1 MSVCTTTGLSKE
13 QQERWSHLYRHLVE
27 DIEIPDVSSTD
38 ESQIQA
44 LDAELSS
51 LIKKIGDAKAKSR
64 ESLTKHLKS
73 LLFRRFGK
81 NAVVEAFGSSVT
93 NLSIGTGDLDLCL
106 SFKNKPP
113 QKVLRKLSGL
123 FHEEGMENIQVIPKA
138 RIPII
143 KFKDPRSGLDV
154 DISLDNRLAIHN
166 SMMLKSYAQEER
178 LQRLIQMVKYWA
190 SRRGINNAFEG
201 TLSSYAWTLLSIQH
215 AQLVQP
221 PLAPNRQKDVDS
233 NPLSFKGTTYDVGYS
248 DEHYATENNQS
259 LASLLISFFDR
270 FATRWD
276 WENMV
281 VSVRSGEALST
292 KSKKWQHTGPLPLEV
307 VTGADDG
314 WMEHIMPIEDPFNHE
329 HDLSRVVRAEGAMTI
344 QNEFMRIIE
353 LLSKGSSWKDICEPV
368 MDIEEEPSDLF
379 HDLRSTSL
387 DEIATRLEQLRAEL
401 EVVESQI
408 RELVEE
414 RQHSKELLDLL
425 RGGLRETRNV
435 RSDRQQ
441 ILSELRPLSMKVQE
455 MREVRDGI
463 NQRIA
468 IPTKRIKQEMLRIFE
483 KLTAEVDV
491 FSAPNLGVEKGDF
504 AYFFELQAMYEASLK
519 SNEAHQEFI
528 KLRREQNQEYRAL
541 KKTKKQ
547 EEDVLAKL
555 AATNPA
561 LEGIHPNPK
570 SIKEFQKN
578 AKLLQRSINEQY
590 SSKHELRREI
600 GRLEAWQRVSKKKQK
615 GGNRRGPRN
624 DRQQRSRKPRAP
636 EVNINEVR
644 QKASSGGSI
653 SLNELDVLLSKGGIA
668 SIGSSE
674 GQKQQQKQRQ
684 SKKRSSRKID
694 IRQGRTRGR
703 KESRK

>member
-13 QQERWSHLYRHLVE
+13 QQERWSYLYRHLIE
-27 DIEIPDVSSTD
+27 DIEVPDVSSLKET
-38 ESQIQA
+38 QIHA
-44 LDAELSS
+44 LDNELSA

-81 NAVVEAFGSSVT
+81 NAVVEAFGSTVT

-123 FHEEGMENIQVIPKA
+123 LHEEGMENIQVIPKA

-166 SMMLKSYAQEER
+166 SMMLRSYAQEER
-178 LQRLIQMVKYWA
+178 LQRLVQMVKYWA

-221 PLAPNRQKDVDS
+221 PLAPNRQNDIEANLVT
-233 NPLSFKGTTYDVGYS
+233 FKGTTYDVGFNN
-248 DEHYATENNQS
+248 EEFATENNQS
-259 LASLLISFFDR
+259 LASLLISFFER

-276 WENMV
+276 WESMV
-281 VSVRSGEALST
+281 VSIRNGEAIST
-292 KSKKWQHTGPLPLEV
+292 KAKKWQHVGPLPLEV
-307 VTGADDG
+307 VTGAENG
-314 WMEHIMPIEDPFNHE
+314 WMEHVMPIEDPFNHD
-329 HDLSRVVRAEGAMTI
+329 HDLSRVVRAEGAMSI

-353 LLSKGSSWKDICEPV
+353 LLSIGSSWKEICQPV
-368 MDIEEEPSDLF
+368 IDIEEEPSDLF
-379 HDLRSTSL
+379 HDLRSTSP
-387 DEIATRLEQLRAEL
+387 DDITTRLEQLKDEL
-401 EVVESQI
+401 EVVETQI

-435 RSDRQQ
+435 RSDRQE
-441 ILSELRPLSMKVQE
+441 ILSELRPLSIKVQE

-468 IPTKRIKQEMLRIFE
+468 IPTNRIKQEMLRIFE

-491 FSAPNLGVEKGDF
+491 FNAPTLRVEQGDF

-528 KLRREQNQEYRAL
+528 RLRREQNHEYRAL
-541 KKTKKQ
+541 KKANKR
-547 EEDVLAKL
+547 EEDVLTKL
-555 AATNPA
+555 AESNPA
-561 LEGIHPNPK
+561 LEGIYPNPK
-570 SIKEFQKN
+570 SVKEFQKN
-578 AKLLQRSINEQY
+578 AKLLQRSINDQY

-600 GRLEAWQRVSKKKQK
+600 GRLEAWQRVSKKKHRDA
-615 GGNRRGPRN
+615 NRRGPRN
-624 DRQQRSRKPRAP
+624 DRQQRPRKPRAP

-644 QKASSGGSI
+644 QKASSGDSI
-653 SLNELDVLLSKGGIA
+653 SLNELDALLSKGGIA
-668 SIGSSE
+668 SIGSSD

>member
-13 QQERWSHLYRHLVE
+13 QQERWPYLYKHLVE
-27 DIEIPDVSSTD
+27 DIDISDLTTINEV
-38 ESQIQA
+38 QIEN
-44 LDAELSS
+44 LDSELSNV
-51 LIKKIGDAKAKSR
+51 IKKIGDAKARSR
-64 ESLTKHLKS
+64 ESLTNHLTS

-106 SFKNKPP
+106 SFKNKTP

-123 FHEEGMENIQVIPKA
+123 LHEEGMEDIQLIPKA

-154 DISLDNRLAIHN
+154 DISLDNRLAIYN

-221 PLAPNRQKDVDS
+221 PLAPNRQVNAESKQVA
-233 NPLSFKGTTYDVGYS
+233 FKGMTYEVGFNN
-248 DEHYATENNQS
+248 DAYATTNDQS

-276 WENMV
+276 WESMV
-281 VSVRSGEALST
+281 VSVRNGQAIST
-292 KSKKWQHTGPLPLEV
+292 KKKKWQHIGPLPLEV

-314 WMEHIMPIEDPFNHE
+314 WMEHVMPIEDPFNHE
-329 HDLSRVVRAEGAMTI
+329 HDLSRVVRAEGAMSI
-344 QNEFMRIIE
+344 QNEFMRVTE
-353 LLSKGSSWKDICEPV
+353 MLAEGKSWKDICEPV
-368 MDIEEEPSDLF
+368 FDLDEEPDDLF
-379 HDLRSTSL
+379 HDLRSTSP
-387 DEIATRLEQLRAEL
+387 DEISTRLDGLRSEL
-401 EVVESQI
+401 ESVETQI

-414 RQHSKELLDLL
+414 RQNSKELLDLL

-435 RSDRQQ
+435 KSDRQQ

-455 MREVRDGI
+455 LREVRDGI

-468 IPTKRIKQEMLRIFE
+468 IPTKRIKQEMMRIFE

-491 FSAPNLGVEKGDF
+491 FNAPNLGVEKGDF

-519 SNEAHQEFI
+519 SNVAHQEFI
-528 KLRREQNQEYRAL
+528 RLRREQNEEYRAL

-547 EEDVLAKL
+547 EEDVLSNLVKS
-555 AATNPA
+555 NPA
-561 LEGIHPNPK
+561 LNGIHLNPK
-570 SIKEFQKN
+570 SVKEFQKN
-578 AKLLQRSINEQY
+578 AKLLQRTINEQY

-600 GRLEAWQRVSKKKQK
+600 GRLEAWQRISSKKQRNQ
-615 GGNRRGPRN
+615 NRRVPN
-624 DRQQRSRKPRAP
+624 QSPRSRRPKAP

-644 QKASSGGSI
+644 QKASSGDSI
-653 SLNELDVLLSKGGIA
+653 SLNELDALLSKGGIA
-668 SIGSSE
+668 SIGSNE
-674 GQKQQQKQRQ
+674 GQKQTQKQRQ
-684 SKKRSSRKID
+684 SKRRPSRKID
-694 IRQGRTRGR
+694 IRQGRKRGR
-703 KESRK
+703 KETRK